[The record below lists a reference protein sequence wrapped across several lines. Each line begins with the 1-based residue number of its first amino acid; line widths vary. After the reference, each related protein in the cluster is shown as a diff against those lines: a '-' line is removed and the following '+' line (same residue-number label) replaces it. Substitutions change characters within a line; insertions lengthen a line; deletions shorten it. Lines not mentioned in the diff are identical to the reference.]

1 VSASTDPTAAR
12 TSRTIAGRSAALV
25 AIGLAVT
32 ASAWL
37 AAWPCSY
44 RGTTS
49 TPTGSTTTC
58 SSLIAVNGV
67 WIVAYLAFPILV
79 TAGAYVALVAGRRA
93 VVSTLAILL
102 LVLCVLSALSIGVFY
117 IPSAL
122 ALLVATARM
131 DRSGA
136 GGATSR
142 S

>member
-1 VSASTDPTAAR
+1 VLLPRDDLDADR
-12 TSRTIAGRSAALV
+12 EHDDLLLV
-25 AIGLAVT
+25 D
-32 ASAWL
+32 
-37 AAWPCSY
+37 
-44 RGTTS
+44 RRE
-49 TPTGSTTTC
+49 
-58 SSLIAVNGV
+58 GV

-117 IPSAL
+117 IPSAV